1 MGYATDA
8 EMDDARHKIAEWLYF
23 AGSDAANELTPGS
36 VWTANVPGLASGVE
50 QRYALVLHYNHRNG
64 MAVVA
69 LAENRAHPAT
79 FPYLVPVTAEV
90 GRVPGFVRAH
100 QLRSIA
106 TDKRQLTDYTGAIRQ
121 QDLEAVRDAIIRLI
135 S

>member
-1 MGYATDA
+1 MGCATDA

-23 AGSDAANELTPGS
+23 AGSDAVNELTPGS
-36 VWTANVPGLASGVE
+36 IWTANVPGLTSGTRR
-50 QRYALVLHYNHRNG
+50 QPALVLHYNRHNR

-69 LAENRAHPAT
+69 LAENREHPAT
-79 FPYLVPVTAEV
+79 FPYLIPVAAEV

-100 QLRSIA
+100 QLRSIS
-106 TDKRQLTDYTGAIRQ
+106 TDQRQLADYTGAIRH